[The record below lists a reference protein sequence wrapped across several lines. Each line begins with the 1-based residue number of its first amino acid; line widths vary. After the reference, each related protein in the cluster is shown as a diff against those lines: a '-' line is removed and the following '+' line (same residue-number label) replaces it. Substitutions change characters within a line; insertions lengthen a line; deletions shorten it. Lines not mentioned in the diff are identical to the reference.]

1 MLAINLEHVP
11 KIKLLGYVSYKN
23 PWIHFKRNT
32 DEYILYFIK
41 SGELHLHENG
51 TPYRLMK
58 GDVLLLEPQLE
69 HEGLE
74 KHPCDY
80 FFIHFQHRDI
90 RPLQIDDV
98 LPLAKHVIFESIPS
112 PLPQDASGLSDVC
125 YFPKYYRY
133 TNKNNLHHAL
143 HDMNELL
150 QLNRRKQYNR
160 SLTALKFA
168 EWMIGVSRENLISEL
183 QHNDKRST
191 RSFMKVNELLDYIH
205 QNYPDKITGSA
216 IETKFECNYD
226 YINRIFHEVTGYPIT
241 RYVNLVRINHAKEL
255 IEATHL
261 SMNEIGYLTG
271 LNDPYYFSKVFKKY
285 VGLSPSQY
293 DKKVREEAQHLP

>member
-1 MLAINLEHVP
+1 MLAMNMEHVP
-11 KIKLLGYVSYKN
+11 RIKLFGYVSYKN

-41 SGELHLHENG
+41 NGELHLHENG
-51 TPYRLMK
+51 TPYRLQK

-80 FFIHFQHRDI
+80 YYIHFQHRDI
-90 RPLQIDDV
+90 RRLQLDDV
-98 LPLAKHVIFESIPS
+98 LPLAKHVILENP
-112 PLPQDASGLSDVC
+112 PPALPADASGLGDVC
-125 YFPKYYRY
+125 YFPKHFRFS
-133 TNKNNLHHAL
+133 NKTNLHHAQ
-143 HDMNELL
+143 HDMNEML
-150 QLNRRKQYNR
+150 QLGRRKQYNR
-160 SLTALKFA
+160 TLTALKFA
-168 EWMIGVSRENLISEL
+168 EWLIGVSRENLMAEL
-183 QHNDKRST
+183 QVNDKRST
-191 RSFMKVNELLDYIH
+191 RSFTKVKALLDYIH
-205 QNYPDKITGSA
+205 QNYPDKITGAS

-226 YINRIFHEVTGYPIT
+226 YINRVFHEVTGHTIT

-255 IEATHL
+255 IEATQL

-293 DKKVREEAQHLP
+293 DKKVRDRSQPLR